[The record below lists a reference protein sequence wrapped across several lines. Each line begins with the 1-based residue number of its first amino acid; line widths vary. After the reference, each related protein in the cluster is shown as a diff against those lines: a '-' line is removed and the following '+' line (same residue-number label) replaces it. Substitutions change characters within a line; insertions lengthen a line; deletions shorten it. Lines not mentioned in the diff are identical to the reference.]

1 MVLCPTHSA
10 DGSTSRHGSIRWR
23 FQDAFRTG
31 DGISYDLRAL
41 SQPNAFALGALAGGA
56 RIREVVTSAG
66 CSRFRRAAQTPFN
79 LVFEARP

>member
-1 MVLCPTHSA
+1 MAIPGRVPHRR
-10 DGSTSRHGSIRWR
+10 RHQLR
-23 FQDAFRTG
+23 
-31 DGISYDLRAL
+31 RAL